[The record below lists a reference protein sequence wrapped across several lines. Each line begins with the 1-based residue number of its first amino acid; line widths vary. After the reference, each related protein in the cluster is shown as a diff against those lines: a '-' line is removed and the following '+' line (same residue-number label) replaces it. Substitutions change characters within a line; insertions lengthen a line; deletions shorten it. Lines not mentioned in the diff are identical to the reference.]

1 MNLNFDKRSLF
12 YGLVAGVGIWC
23 AFGCAHQAM
32 AQDANVNVG
41 VFDESKP
48 IKIEIERNLPNNEQY
63 IISREFND
71 LEDLLMWFENKVD
84 NEGCDPYVDKVILF
98 PKGE

>member
-1 MNLNFDKRSLF
+1 MNLNFKAIMF
-12 YGLVAGVGIWC
+12 GAVAGAGLVIADY
-23 AFGCAHQAM
+23 AM
-32 AQDANVNVG
+32 AQDANVNLG

-48 IKIEIERNLPNNEQY
+48 IKIEIERNLPNNEQF